1 MYLYFQ
7 KGSTYDDDDDVQV
20 MDKPICDL
28 RQKVNDLTEQLSEED
43 KVHKSAVSQ
52 LISKKECT
60 KKALERSEKNILEV
74 EAQFDRMADLH
85 KAVSV

>member
-7 KGSTYDDDDDVQV
+7 KGSTYDDDDVQV
-20 MDKPICDL
+20 MDKPSCDL
-28 RQKVNDLTEQLSEED
+28 RQKVIDLTEQLSEED
-43 KVHKSAVSQ
+43 KVHKSTVSQ
-52 LISKKECT
+52 LISEKECI
-60 KKALERSEKNILEV
+60 KEALERSEKKILEV

>member
-43 KVHKSAVSQ
+43 KVHKSTLSQ
-52 LISKKECT
+52 LISEKECI
-60 KKALERSEKNILEV
+60 KEALERSEKKIVEV
-74 EAQFDRMADLH
+74 EAQFDKMVDLH

>member
-7 KGSTYDDDDDVQV
+7 KGSTYDDDMQV

-43 KVHKSAVSQ
+43 KVHKSTLLQ
-52 LISKKECT
+52 LISEKEYI
-60 KKALERSEKNILEV
+60 KEALEVSEKKILEV